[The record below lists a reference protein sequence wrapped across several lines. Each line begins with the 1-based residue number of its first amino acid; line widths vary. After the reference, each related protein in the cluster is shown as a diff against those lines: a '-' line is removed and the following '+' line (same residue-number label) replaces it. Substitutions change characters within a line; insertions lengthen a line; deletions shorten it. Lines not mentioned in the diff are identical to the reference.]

1 MVDWTIFLS
10 PKLPLFS
17 TKFVNII
24 IFLQMY
30 LFIFNNKLA
39 VTKSDIVQSTKPCRW
54 ICWWVESGYGHLF
67 KTLKLAL
74 NERINL
80 TIQHKSK

>member
-24 IFLQMY
+24 TLILMYNLPPNSLSKQKLFYLLPKDPFLTKEIFTPLKN
-30 LFIFNNKLA
+30 LFSQARL
-39 VTKSDIVQSTKPCRW
+39 
-54 ICWWVESGYGHLF
+54 YGILD
-67 KTLKLAL
+67 
-74 NERINL
+74 RL
-80 TIQHKSK
+80 THDP